1 MEKGRV
7 AVVGAGPAGIA
18 AAVQLK
24 KESICCTIFERDQVG
39 GLLRYANRVENILGH
54 HGLDGP
60 SMCLKFKQHL
70 TEMGVGVRNEAVRSV
85 RMAEA
90 GYLLNTHS
98 DEEIFSHLII
108 ATGTVPRRIPLE
120 GALYSIE
127 DASVYHGSSILV
139 VGGGDIALDNCIRLC
154 RYGAHPTLLY
164 REGIRA
170 NAMLREEMDTV
181 GIPNERGDPQGI
193 RRVGSRFVYNGSEYD
208 HVAVFIGREPAL
220 DLIEHL
226 DHGEAR
232 LPCGE
237 TDLDGLYIIGDAVLG
252 RFGQATLAAGMGLAA
267 AMHIA
272 SR

>member
-24 KESICCTIFERDQVG
+24 KESIGCTLFERDQVG
-39 GLLRYANRVENILGH
+39 GLLRYANRVENVLGH

-60 SMCLKFKQHL
+60 SMCERLRQHL
-70 TEMGVGVRNEAVRSV
+70 MSMGLEVRHEEVGPIRLSGEGFLIC
-85 RMAEA
+85 A
-90 GYLLNTHS
+90 GS
-98 DEEIFSHLII
+98 DEELYQHLII
-108 ATGTVPRRIPLE
+108 ATGTTPRRIPLE
-120 GALYSIE
+120 GALYLIE
-127 DASVYHGSSILV
+127 DASEYNGSSLLV
-139 VGGGDIALDNCIRLC
+139 VGGGDIALDNCIRLH
-154 RYGAHPTLLY
+154 GAGANPTLLY

-170 NAMLREEMDTV
+170 NAMLREEMDTA
-181 GIPNERGDPQGI
+181 GIPNERGGSQGI

>member
-39 GLLRYANRVENILGH
+39 GLLRYANRVENVLGH

-60 SMCLKFKQHL
+60 SMCGMFRQHL
-70 TEMGVGVRNEAVRSV
+70 IRMGLEVRHEEVGSIRLSGDGFQICAGSNEL
-85 RMAEA
+85 
-90 GYLLNTHS
+90 YQ
-98 DEEIFSHLII
+98 HLII

-127 DASVYHGSSILV
+127 DASVYNGSSILV

>member
-1 MEKGRV
+1 MEKGHV

-24 KESICCTIFERDQVG
+24 KESVGCTLFEGGQVG
-39 GLLRYANRVENILGH
+39 GVLRYANRVENYLGH
-54 HGLDGP
+54 NGLDGH
-60 SMCLKFKQHL
+60 SICLKFKQHL
-70 TEMGVGVRNEAVRSV
+70 LEMGVDLRHEKVGSV
-85 RMAEA
+85 RRA
-90 GYLLNTHS
+90 GAGFMLNTPS
-98 DEEIFSHLII
+98 ADEIYSYVII
-108 ATGTVPRRIPLE
+108 ATGTTPRRIPLE
-120 GALYSIE
+120 GALYLIE
-127 DASVYHGSSILV
+127 DASEYNGSSLLV
-139 VGGGDIALDNCIRLC
+139 VGGGDIALDNCIRLH
-154 RYGAHPTLLY
+154 RAGAHPTLLY

-181 GIPNERGDPQGI
+181 GIPNERGGSQGI
-193 RRVGSRFVYNGSEYD
+193 RRVRSRFVYNGSEYD
-208 HVAVFIGREPAL
+208 HVAVFVGREPAL

-226 DHGEAR
+226 DPGEAR

-237 TDLDGLYIIGDAVLG
+237 TDIEGLYIIGDAVLG